1 MSAADHTRWS
11 DDLAAYL
18 LGSLDSKEATEF
30 ERHLEGC
37 EHCKEE
43 LRWLEPALHT
53 LPETVERQEPP
64 PQLRATLMAEVRGD
78 VREDARAETPADERP
93 EPQRSP
99 AQAPRRRWLLKP
111 AVGFAVL
118 ALLVA
123 GVVGYEVGRDGDS
136 DKGGGASTIVRQI
149 GGMTV
154 TMIQE
159 DDDSGKLEL
168 TGVPQPPEGKV
179 FEAWVERDG
188 EVEAVPALI
197 VPDRHGHAE
206 TTIADMSGVKTL
218 MVTVEPRGG
227 SQSPTGETIMEMPVP
242 Q

>member
-1 MSAADHTRWS
+1 MSTADHKRWS
-11 DDLAAYL
+11 EELAAYM
-18 LGSLDSKEATEF
+18 LGALDPREAEDF

-37 EHCKEE
+37 EHCQEE
-43 LRWLEPALHT
+43 LRWLEPAVHS
-53 LPETVERQEPP
+53 LPDGVERAEPP
-64 PQLRATLMAEVRGD
+64 PQLRASLMAEVRA
-78 VREDARAETPADERP
+78 EAEAETRPA
-93 EPQRSP
+93 P
-99 AQAPRRRWLLKP
+99 AKPAGRRRWFMKP

-123 GVVGYEVGRDGDS
+123 GVVGYEVGKD
-136 DKGGGASTIVRQI
+136 GGGSDNPVAFEKQI
-149 GGMTV
+149 NGMTV

-159 DDDSGKLEL
+159 GDGGRLEL
-168 TGVPQPPEGKV
+168 AGVPQPPEDKV

-206 TTIADMSGVKTL
+206 TTIADMSGVETL
-218 MVTVEPRGG
+218 MITVEPRGG
-227 SQSPTGETIMEMPVP
+227 SETPTGETVMEMAIP

>member
-1 MSAADHTRWS
+1 MTDSDHNRWS
-11 DDLAAYL
+11 EDLAAYM
-18 LGSLDSKEATEF
+18 LGALEPDEAATL

-37 EHCKEE
+37 ERCREE
-43 LRWLEPALHT
+43 MRWLEPAVHS
-53 LPETVERQEPP
+53 LPESVERQEPSKR
-64 PQLRATLMAEVRGD
+64 LRQSLMAEVRK
-78 VREDARAETPADERP
+78 DARVDERP
-93 EPQRSP
+93 APVRS
-99 AQAPRRRWLLKP
+99 RRWILKP

-123 GVVGYEVGRDGDS
+123 GVVGYEVGKDDS
-136 DKGGGASTIVRQI
+136 GGGEAASTVVRQVD
-149 GGMTV
+149 GMTV
-154 TMIQE
+154 KMIQE
-159 DDDSGKLEL
+159 GDGGRLEL
-168 TGVPQPPEGKV
+168 AGVPQPPEDKV

-206 TTIADMSGVKTL
+206 TTIADMSGVEAV

-227 SQSPTGETIMEMPVP
+227 SEMPTGETVMEMAVP

>member
-1 MSAADHTRWS
+1 MTTSDHNRWS
-11 DDLAAYL
+11 EDLAAYM
-18 LGSLDSKEATEF
+18 LGALEPEEATEL

-37 EHCKEE
+37 ERCRREM
-43 LRWLEPALHT
+43 RWLEPAVHA
-53 LPETVERQEPP
+53 LPESVERREPP
-64 PQLRATLMAEVRGD
+64 RRLRQALMAEVHA
-78 VREDARAETPADERP
+78 DAPP
-93 EPQRSP
+93 EPRRAP
-99 AQAPRRRWLLKP
+99 APRRRWLLKP

-123 GVVGYEVGRDGDS
+123 GVVGYEVGDGGD
-136 DKGGGASTIVRQI
+136 GGASTIVRQI
-149 GGMTV
+149 DGMTV

-159 DDDSGKLEL
+159 GDGGKLEL
-168 TGVPQPPEGKV
+168 AGVPQPPENKV

-206 TTIADMSGVKTL
+206 TTIADMSGVEAV

-227 SQSPTGETIMEMPVP
+227 SEVPTGETVMEMKVP
-242 Q
+242 T

>member
-1 MSAADHTRWS
+1 MSATDHTRWS

-18 LGSLDSKEATEF
+18 LGSLDPREAMEF
-30 ERHLEGC
+30 ERHLEAC
-37 EHCKEE
+37 EHCQGE
-43 LRWLEPALHT
+43 LRWLEPAVHT
-53 LPETVERQEPP
+53 LPETVKRQEPP
-64 PQLRATLMAEVRGD
+64 RQLREALMAEVYA
-78 VREDARAETPADERP
+78 DARP
-93 EPQRSP
+93 EPQRAP
-99 AQAPRRRWLLKP
+99 APRRRWLLKP
-111 AVGFAVL
+111 AVGFAVI

-123 GVVGYEVGRDGDS
+123 GVVGYEVGKDGG

-149 GGMTV
+149 NGMTV

-159 DDDSGKLEL
+159 GDGGKLEL
-168 TGVPQPPEGKV
+168 AGVPQPPKDKV

-197 VPDRHGHAE
+197 VPDRNGHAE

-218 MVTVEPRGG
+218 MVTLEPRGG
-227 SQSPTGETIMEMPVP
+227 SEAPTGEPVMEMSVP

>member
-1 MSAADHTRWS
+1 MSATDHSRWS
-11 DDLAAYL
+11 DELAAYM
-18 LGSLDSKEATEF
+18 LGALDPREAVDF

-37 EHCKEE
+37 DHCQEE
-43 LRWLEPALHT
+43 LRWLQPAVQA
-53 LPETVERQEPP
+53 LPEGVERTEPP
-64 PQLRATLMAEVRGD
+64 PQLRESLMAEVR
-78 VREDARAETPADERP
+78 AD
-93 EPQRSP
+93 
-99 AQAPRRRWLLKP
+99 AQAQARPAPARPKARRWFLKP

-123 GVVGYEVGRDGDS
+123 GVVGYEVGKDGGSEGDAPS
-136 DKGGGASTIVRQI
+136 KIVRQI
-149 GGMTV
+149 NGMTV

-159 DDDSGKLEL
+159 GDGGKLEL
-168 TGVPQPPEGKV
+168 AGVPQPPKDKV

-206 TTIADMSGVKTL
+206 TTIADMSGVEAL

-227 SQSPTGETIMEMPVP
+227 SETPTGETIMEMPVP

>member
-18 LGSLDSKEATEF
+18 LGSLDSKEAAQF

-37 EHCKEE
+37 EHCQEE
-43 LRWLEPALHT
+43 LRWLEPALHS
-53 LPETVERQEPP
+53 LPEAVERQEPP
-64 PQLRATLMAEVRGD
+64 PQLRAALMAEVYA
-78 VREDARAETPADERP
+78 DARPKPKRAP
-93 EPQRSP
+93 
-99 AQAPRRRWLLKP
+99 APRRRWLLKP
-111 AVGFAVL
+111 AMGFAVL

-123 GVVGYEVGRDGDS
+123 GIVGYEVGRDGGD
-136 DKGGGASTIVRQI
+136 DKGGGASKIVRQI
-149 GGMTV
+149 NGMTV

-159 DDDSGKLEL
+159 GDGGKLEL
-168 TGVPQPPEGKV
+168 AGVPQPPKDKV

-206 TTIADMSGVKTL
+206 TTIADMKGVETL

-227 SQSPTGETIMEMPVP
+227 SDTPTGKTVMEMAVP